1 MDTLKKYRNL
11 AQSKILDLWAVK
23 RNRYISFAVLAVLIV
38 ILFSLKGNAL
48 TPENTVTQ
56 KIVKEDVRATVLPA
70 GQVTSVTDLE
80 LSFKASDTVRAVNV
94 AVGDKVKKGQILAT
108 LNNGDELGA
117 LTQAQG
123 AYRAAQAAYQR
134 TVEGATSEEVAL
146 AEVNLKNATRDLEN
160 TTKQQAILVA
170 NAKRTLYSGGLVA
183 TSGTSTSGS
192 YAIASA
198 PTISGTYRGEDD
210 TYTVTVYGSGDGLYF
225 TVTTDKN
232 ADSGSAP
239 VNTSAPVAL
248 GTKGLYIQ
256 FSPGFTDTNTR
267 WKIKIPNTESTA
279 YTNNY
284 NAYQSALENE
294 RSAIASAQAVVDTR
308 QAELNLKKAAA
319 RPADLDAR
327 QADILSAQGR
337 LQTAQAAYENT
348 VLRAPADG
356 TITRVDVKVGEQ
368 AQPQQVVMVLQ
379 DISNLYLEA
388 NVNEANIGSI
398 ALGQPVEFTLD
409 AFSKDRI
416 FRGSV
421 IHIDPGATENNGI
434 VNYKIK
440 VALSETDPMIKPGM
454 NADMTVITYEAK
466 GVIAIPKVAVV
477 AKGETS
483 TVKVVHGT
491 KKYTTEERKVTL
503 GSMVDGN
510 KVIITSGLQE
520 GDIVLIS
527 ETKK

>member
-1 MDTLKKYRNL
+1 MDSVKKYRDL
-11 AQSKILDLWAVK
+11 AQKKIAPLWAVK
-23 RNRYISFAVLAVLIV
+23 RNKYIFFGVLAVLVV
-38 ILFSLKGNAL
+38 IFFSLKGKAL

-56 KIVKEDVRATVLPA
+56 KIVKEDVRATVLPT

-80 LSFKASDTVRAVNV
+80 LSFKATDTVRAVNI
-94 AVGDKVKKGQILAT
+94 AVGDKVKKGQVLAT

-123 AYRAAQAAYQR
+123 SYRAAQAAYQR
-134 TVEGATSEEVAL
+134 TVEGATSEEEAL
-146 AEVNLKNATRDLEN
+146 AEVNLKNATRDLDN

-183 TSGTSTSGS
+183 TSGTATSGS
-192 YAIASA
+192 YIGSTA
-198 PTISGTYRGEDD
+198 PTVSGTYRGEEDV
-210 TYTVTVYGSGDGLYF
+210 YTVTVYGTGDGLYF
-225 TVTTDKN
+225 TLVTDKG
-232 ADSGSAP
+232 ADSGSGT

-256 FSPGFTDTNTR
+256 FPTGFSDTNTR
-267 WKIKIPNTESTA
+267 WKIKIPNTESST
-279 YTNNY
+279 YTTNY

-308 QAELNLKKAAA
+308 QAELSLKKAAA

-327 QADILSAQGR
+327 RADILSAQGR
-337 LQTAQAAYENT
+337 LQTAQASYENT
-348 VLRAPADG
+348 ILRAPADG

-379 DISNLYLEA
+379 DVSNLYLEA
-388 NVNEANIGSI
+388 NINEANIGSI

-421 IHIDPGATENNGI
+421 VHIDPGATENNGI

-440 VALSETDPMIKPGM
+440 AALTDTDPGIKPGM

-466 GVIAIPKVAVV
+466 GVIAVPKVAVTTKD
-477 AKGETS
+477 AID
-483 TVKVVHGT
+483 TVQVVHGI

>member
-1 MDTLKKYRNL
+1 MDSLKKYRDL
-11 AQSKILDLWAVK
+11 AQKKIAPLWAIK
-23 RNRYISFAVLAVLIV
+23 RNRYIFFGVLAVILIV
-38 ILFSLKGNAL
+38 LFSLKGNAL
-48 TPENTVTQ
+48 TPENTVTE
-56 KIVKEDVRATVLPA
+56 KVVKEDARATVLPT

-94 AVGDKVKKGQILAT
+94 AVGGKVKKGQVLAT

-123 AYRAAQAAYQR
+123 SYRAAQAAYQR
-134 TVEGATSEEVAL
+134 TVEGATTEEEAL

-160 TTKQQAILVA
+160 TRNQQAILVA

-183 TSGTSTSGS
+183 TSGTSTSGG
-192 YAIASA
+192 YVGGTA
-198 PTISGTYRGEDD
+198 PTISGTYRGEEDV
-210 TYTVTVYGSGDGLYF
+210 YTITVYGTGDGSYF
-225 TVTTDKN
+225 TVVTDKG
-232 ADSGSAP
+232 ADSGSMT

-256 FSPGFTDTNTR
+256 FPTGFSNTN
-267 WKIKIPNTESTA
+267 WKIKIPNTESST
-279 YTNNY
+279 YTTNY

-294 RSAIASAQAVVDTR
+294 RSAIASAQSVVDTR

-379 DISNLYLEA
+379 DVSNLYLEA

-421 IHIDPGATENNGI
+421 VHIDPGATENNGI

-440 VALSETDPMIKPGM
+440 AALTDTDPAIKPGM
-454 NADMTVITYEAK
+454 NADMTVITYESK
-466 GVIAIPKVAVV
+466 DVLAIPKVAITEKDGISKVR
-477 AKGETS
+477 
-483 TVKVVHGT
+483 VVHGT
-491 KKYTTEERKVTL
+491 KKYTVEEKVVTV
-503 GSMVDGN
+503 GHAVDGN
-510 KVIITSGLQE
+510 KVIITEGLVD
-520 GDIVLIS
+520 GDLILVS
-527 ETKK
+527 DKKK